1 MEPDQIEFNYDGDD
15 NRYLWDVTE
24 LTKINKNGLN
34 DVILSAVIQVV
45 GISTDDHETVYRRS
59 VNFPEPDSDNYIE
72 YSELTLT
79 NLIDWSRI
87 VADEEVVTNS
97 LRDSIEKL
105 RSGYSVV
112 RSPFPWE

>member
-15 NRYLWDVTE
+15 NRYLWGVTE

-34 DVILSAVIQVV
+34 NVILSAVIEVV

-59 VNFPEPDSDNYIE
+59 VNFSEPDSDNYIQ
-72 YSELTLT
+72 YSDLTLT

-87 VADEEVVTNS
+87 VAGEEVVTNS

-105 RSGYSVV
+105 RSGYSIV
-112 RSPFPWE
+112 RSSFPWE